1 MALRDIVLNS
11 EAASG
16 REPSEPIDI
25 ALRKGIGDLQAAF
38 FDLEKGRIRYA
49 AMRGTAQFNRYVRL
63 AGLLKKY
70 DLKSLEERKQ
80 RLAFWI
86 NLYNTMVVHG
96 VVELRIKDS
105 VKEKRGFFT
114 RVRYDIGGYLFSL
127 NDIEHGILRENR
139 RIPYRPWRA
148 FSGNDPRCDFIV
160 SPMDNRIHFTLVCGS
175 QSCPPIGFYSADE
188 IDTQLE
194 LAAQSFVNSQ
204 EVEIVPQGRVLRISQ
219 IFKWYRADFGT
230 QDDLMEFLIRY
241 LDDGEKKEFLRNNS
255 NWIRIRYKPYDWSLN
270 H

>member
-1 MALRDIVLNS
+1 MASRDFILNS
-11 EAASG
+11 EAPSG
-16 REPSEPIDI
+16 SEPSERIDI

-38 FDLEKGRIRYA
+38 FDLEKGRIRYN
-49 AMRGTAQFNRYVRL
+49 AMRGTPQFNRYVRL
-63 AGLLKKY
+63 AGFLKKY
-70 DLKSLEERKQ
+70 DLRSLEDRNQ

-86 NLYNTMVVHG
+86 NLYNIMVVHG

-105 VKEKRGFFT
+105 VKDKRGFFT

-139 RIPYRPWRA
+139 RTPYRPWRA
-148 FSGNDPRCDFIV
+148 FSSNDPRCEFIV
-160 SPMDNRIHFTLVCGS
+160 SPMDARIHFTLVCGS

-194 LAAQSFVNSQ
+194 LAAQSFINSK
-204 EVEIVPQGRVLRISQ
+204 EVEIVPQENVLRISQ

-230 QDDLMEFLIRY
+230 QGDLMEFLIRY

-255 NWIRIRYKPYDWSLN
+255 TRVRIRYNLYDWSLN